1 MFSLNNLYL
10 TIILSGFALSLSLPA
25 NAVVVNLSSTAEGGN
40 SNFTGELLETSCART
55 GVVMFHGRG
64 LSPTGPVTQE
74 LRTSL
79 QRAGYT
85 TLAIDNPI
93 PLNNQTDFTSYVND
107 VGSDNYVFPE
117 AYARM
122 RTAINHLQSLGVEQV
137 IVAGFSLGSR
147 LAAAHV
153 ARGQIDE
160 LPVVGF
166 IGVGM
171 YGNSIEPL
179 NVSTTLDEISVPV
192 LDLYGDVDTAAAD
205 TAADRLSAYNTGT
218 GMGYTQTALTCV
230 GGTTNC
236 HQLEGIRG
244 SDTQP
249 LETNVNAWMQAVAAA
264 TLVTGCVPT
273 VTAPASGGDS
283 GGAISVFS
291 LFAMMLV
298 LQLIRFQHIN
308 GVRLD

>member
-1 MFSLNNLYL
+1 MYFLRNSYL
-10 TIILSGFALSLSLPA
+10 TIALSWLTLCFSQEVK
-25 NAVVVNLSSTAEGGN
+25 AVTVNLNSTAEGGN
-40 SNFTGELLETSCART
+40 SSFSGELLETSCAKT

-64 LSPTGPVTQE
+64 LAPTGPVTQE

-85 TLAIDNPI
+85 TLAIDNPK
-93 PLNNQTDFTSYVND
+93 PLNNQTDFSSYAND
-107 VGSDNYVFPE
+107 VSSDNYVFPE

-122 RTAINHLQSLGVEQV
+122 RTAINHLQSLGVERV
-137 IVAGFSLGSR
+137 VVAGFSLGSR

-192 LDLYGDVDTAAAD
+192 LDLYGDVDTNAVNTAAA
-205 TAADRLSAYNTGT
+205 RLNAYNSGTGT
-218 GMGYTQTALTCV
+218 DYTQTTLPCTT
-230 GGTTNC
+230 GTNC

-244 SDTQP
+244 DDTQP
-249 LETNVNAWMQAVAAA
+249 FEVNANAWMQAVAAA
-264 TLVTGCVPT
+264 TLVSGCTPT
-273 VTAPASGGDS
+273 VPVSGDS
-283 GGAISVFS
+283 GGGSMNVYL
-291 LFAMMLV
+291 LFAMMLW
-298 LQLIRFQHIN
+298 LSLL
-308 GVRLD
+308 RLRELRV